1 MTAFLRRLRKLL
13 LKNQNPPDPGGSLVK
28 IYGDNLNTPEAL
40 INRGN
45 KRAANGDIEGALG
58 DFDQAIALN
67 PTKATAFFNRG
78 FLYNTSGQFEAAIHD
93 FTDTI
98 DLLPEY
104 DEAYFQ
110 RGNSHRQLGEFQRS
124 IQDYSQAIRINP
136 YCIKAY
142 YKRAD
147 SRADLGDHVG
157 ALTDYSQVI
166 MRLPKDANAYC
177 QRGIFLSQSGELA
190 KAVEDFSAAIEHNPR
205 LADAYFHRGYCFA
218 QLGEADQAAQDF
230 SEALLHDPNHQ
241 AAYTRAYTLGML
253 KEAGV
258 ADSVPENVS
267 SSTIDTVALLEES
280 VPISVEPALLP
291 DAGVEEQET
300 SAANTVPVE
309 PTSMEGLFERADHR
323 MRRGDLDGAI
333 TDYTKIIEH
342 DPQNSNAYYQR
353 GRSLGALGYT
363 EAAVEDLNQAIH
375 WARLNSLGRLR
386 DFSGELSTTLATLK
400 QDLADFSYTRPFNNT
415 TVPASENALATPPQ
429 ALVADAAPRD
439 SLAGSVQQDPSPPV
453 TKSCGHQKAD
463 QLELSIEAGL
473 DAVEADLTIL
483 RPHVDQ
489 PTGLV
494 SPPSPALGGSALF
507 SKSQTLE
514 NAIAE
519 QTRAI
524 EQNPLDAEAFFRR
537 GQNRSLSGDLQGAIA
552 DYSRVI
558 RLDPDNGEAYVKR
571 ARCRSALGDDAAAQE
586 DLNHAIRRQ
595 PIGPAKIP
603 NRLPPQTIPTSSLQA
618 PPHPQPLPLPPVKI
632 DDSTLEVASV
642 FIRENE
648 ILQSSQP
655 PVCNHDGNGPG
666 NQFCI
671 HCGDSLDTLAR
682 YTKEAGTS
690 QPKSIV
696 KPTVSNKKQRLQEAE
711 KLYEQGV
718 QRFSEGDRQGSLQF
732 LSASLKVFLEQ
743 REMQRYQQALNL
755 MQDVAHALNDA
766 GEDPLDSD
774 DSLLL

>member
-13 LKNQNPPDPGGSLVK
+13 LRNQNSPDPGGSLVK
-28 IYGDNLNTPEAL
+28 IYGDNLNTPDAL

-45 KRAANGDIEGALG
+45 KRAANGDMEGALS
-58 DFDQAIALN
+58 DFNEAIALN

-98 DLLPEY
+98 DLLPDY

-124 IQDYSQAIRINP
+124 IQDYSQAIRLNP

-157 ALTDYSQVI
+157 ALTDYSQVV

-218 QLGEADQAAQDF
+218 QLGEAEQATQDF

-253 KEAGV
+253 KE
-258 ADSVPENVS
+258 S
-267 SSTIDTVALLEES
+267 SPDAFESSLDNASSLSLDTLTPLEES
-280 VPISVEPALLP
+280 MPISVESALLT
-291 DAGVEEQET
+291 DAEIDAQEP
-300 SAANTVPVE
+300 SAAITVPLE
-309 PTSMEGLFERADHR
+309 PTSVEGLFERANHR
-323 MRRGDLDGAI
+323 IQRGDLGGAI
-333 TDYTKIIEH
+333 TDYTRIIEH

-353 GRSLGALGYT
+353 GRSLGALGDT

-375 WARLNSLGRLR
+375 WARLNSLERLR

-400 QDLADFSYTRPFNNT
+400 QDLADFSYTSPFNTKN
-415 TVPASENALATPPQ
+415 PAPETPLAT
-429 ALVADAAPRD
+429 LEEVNISPRD
-439 SLAGSVQQDPSPPV
+439 SQADSPQQPVDPSPPV
-453 TKSCGHQKAD
+453 SKGCEHHKVD
-463 QLELSIEAGL
+463 QLELPIETGI
-473 DAVEADLTIL
+473 DPVETDLITL
-483 RPHVDQ
+483 Q

-494 SPPSPALGGSALF
+494 SPPPPAGGSALF

-524 EQNPLDAEAFFRR
+524 ERNPLDADAFFHR

-586 DLNHAIRRQ
+586 DLNHAIRHQ

-603 NRLPPQTIPTSSLQA
+603 NRPPPRPSQA
-618 PPHPQPLPLPPVKI
+618 PPQPQPLPLQSAVEI
-632 DDSTLEVASV
+632 DDSALDVASV

-655 PVCNHDGNGPG
+655 PACNHEGNTPG

-671 HCGDSLDTLAR
+671 YCGDSLDTLSR
-682 YTKEAGTS
+682 YSSEVETS
-690 QPKSIV
+690 LPISMV
-696 KPTVSNKKQRLQEAE
+696 KPAVSNKKQRLQEAE
-711 KLYEQGV
+711 KLYDQGV

-766 GEDPLDSD
+766 GDDQVESD